1 MRLQLTGAALLVLV
15 ARPGTAQQTSTGPDE
30 PVTEVPPAARRVTGH
45 FKSELSLYSDSDHVD
60 VLTPS
65 IAGDAEDETAG
76 WSARGQYLVD
86 AVSAASVDI
95 VSTASPHWTEVRQ
108 AGSAEGALKR
118 RDLGVSGSGSV
129 SSEPD
134 YLGWATGGSVSLDLD
149 QKNFVLAAGYN
160 YGHDTIGRS
169 GTPFSVFSRSLTR
182 NALNAGL
189 TIVMN
194 PSTLVVLGGDLIF
207 ERGDQSKPYRY
218 IPLFA
223 SDVAPVVPQAAP
235 VSLVNML
242 RLPDRPLEQLPLA
255 RDRYALWGRFL
266 HRFSASTLRL
276 EERLYTDSWN
286 LHASTTD
293 VRFLK
298 ERGEHW
304 QWRSHARFH
313 AQSPV
318 SFWSRAY
325 TLTEAG
331 VPALRTGD
339 RELGPLW
346 NATGG
351 GGLRWRGG
359 RDRPAAWTIGGDIDV
374 TWTSFLDDLYIGN
387 RLAGILTLSWETEL

>member
-1 MRLQLTGAALLVLV
+1 MRLQLTAGVLLVLV
-15 ARPGTAQQTSTGPDE
+15 GRPGAAQQTPPGPDE
-30 PVTEVPPAARRVTGH
+30 PPVAAKRLTGH
-45 FKSELSLYSDSDHVD
+45 FRSELAAYSDSDHVD

-65 IAGDAEDETAG
+65 IAADAQDETAG

-86 AVSAASVDI
+86 AISAASVDI

-118 RDLGVSGSGSV
+118 RDLGVTGSGSV

-134 YLGWATGGSVSLDLD
+134 YLGWAAAGSVSVDLD
-149 QKNFVLAAGYN
+149 QKNFVLVAGYG

-169 GTPFSVFSRSLTR
+169 GTPFSVFSRSLTH

-189 TIVMN
+189 TIVVN

-223 SDVAPVVPQAAP
+223 PDVAPTVPQAAP
-235 VSLVNML
+235 VSVVNTL

-255 RDRYALWGRFL
+255 RDRYALWGRLL
-266 HRFSASTLRL
+266 HRFSTSTLRL

-286 LHASTTD
+286 LRASTTD

-298 ERGEHW
+298 ERGERW

-325 TLTEAG
+325 TLTGGG

-346 NATGG
+346 SVTGG
-351 GGLRWRGG
+351 EGLRGRGG
-359 RDRPAAWTIGGDIDV
+359 RARPGAWTIGGDVDV

>member
-1 MRLQLTGAALLVLV
+1 MRLQLICVVSLVLA
-15 ARPGTAQQTSTGPDE
+15 ARPVMAQQT
-30 PVTEVPPAARRVTGH
+30 PPGSQSPRSEAPATKQVTGH
-45 FKSELSLYSDSDHVD
+45 FKSELSAYSDSDHVD

-65 IAGDAEDETAG
+65 ISGDAQDAAAG

-118 RDLGVSGSGSV
+118 RDLGVTGTGSF

-134 YLGWATGGSVSLDLD
+134 YLGWAVGGSVSLDLD
-149 QKNFVLAAGYN
+149 EKNFVMVAGYG

-169 GTPFSVFSRSLTR
+169 GTPFSVFSHSLTR
-182 NALNAGL
+182 NALNSGL
-189 TIVMN
+189 TIVVN
-194 PSTLVVLGGDLIF
+194 PSTLVVIGGDLIF

-218 IPLFA
+218 VPLFA
-223 SDVAPVVPQAAP
+223 PDVAPAVPQAAP
-235 VSLVNML
+235 ISVVNTL
-242 RLPDRPLEQLPLA
+242 RLPERPLEQLPLA
-255 RDRYALWGRFL
+255 RDRYALWLRYL
-266 HRFSASTLRL
+266 HRFSTSTLRL
-276 EERLYTDSWN
+276 EERLYTDSWS
-286 LHASTTD
+286 LHASTSD
-293 VRFLK
+293 VRFLVD
-298 ERGEHW
+298 RGDHW
-304 QWRSHARFH
+304 QWRSHVRFH

-325 TLTEAG
+325 TLTDGG

-359 RDRPAAWTIGGDIDV
+359 GPRPSRWTIGGDVDL
-374 TWTSFLDDLYIGN
+374 TWTSFLDDLYIRT
-387 RLAGILTLSWETEL
+387 RLAGIFTVSWEVEL